1 MSWNESNKAEF
12 IGLAVQKFGEVV
24 TRRQLEELAATQK
37 LPFPRFIIDSTEYKV
52 SRGTY
57 DLKPKQVAEV
67 QPAAVVPMV
76 RQKKLETVV
85 DNMIPGRDEN
95 YVPFGFYRD
104 MKSIISSRI
113 FYPVFV
119 TGLSGNGKTTMVEQV
134 CADLNREC
142 VRVNVSVETD
152 EDDLIGGNTLVDGNI
167 VYREGPVLLAMKRG
181 AVLLIDECDR
191 GSNKL
196 MCLQAILE
204 GKPYFNKKTGEVV
217 KPADGFNIIATANTK
232 GRGTDDG
239 RFIAAQILDEAFLER
254 FAITVEQEFPGVKV
268 EKEIIQNKMR
278 ELKVQDNEFCD
289 LLVTWA
295 DIIRKTFHEGGI
307 DEIISTRR
315 LLHIVKAYSMFRKNR
330 VKAIEL
336 CINRF
341 DEETKSAFMDLYNK
355 VDKPEENQ
363 EVSMPEYE
371 QDTQN
376 KPSTGDRDLINTDI
390 TQSVTRQFSAAGMG
404 VSDANTIQNS

>member
-1 MSWNESNKAEF
+1 M
-12 IGLAVQKFGEVV
+12 
-24 TRRQLEELAATQK
+24 
-37 LPFPRFIIDSTEYKV
+37 
-52 SRGTY
+52 
-57 DLKPKQVAEV
+57 
-67 QPAAVVPMV
+67 AVVPMV
-76 RQKKLETVV
+76 RQKKMETVV
-85 DNMIPGRDEN
+85 DDMIPLKDGN
-95 YVPFGFYRD
+95 YVPFGFFKD
-104 MKSIISSRI
+104 MKQIIQSRI

-134 CADLNREC
+134 CADLKREC
-142 VRVNVSVETD
+142 IRVNVSVETD
-152 EDDLIGGNTLVDGNI
+152 EDDLIGGNTLIDGNI

-204 GKPYFNKKTGEVV
+204 GKPYFNKKTGEVIH
-217 KPADGFNIIATANTK
+217 PAAGFTIIATANTK

-268 EKEIIQNKMR
+268 EKEIILNKMT
-278 ELKVQDNEFCD
+278 ELKVVDNEFAD

-295 DIIRKTFHEGGI
+295 DIIRKTFTEGGV
-307 DEIISTRR
+307 DEIVSTRR
-315 LLHIVKAYSMFRKNR
+315 LIHIVKAYAMFRKNR
-330 VKAIEL
+330 IKAIEL

-341 DEETKSAFMDLYNK
+341 DDETKSAFMDLYNK

-363 EVSMPEYE
+363 AVSVPENE
-371 QDTQN
+371 ADTQ
-376 KPSTGDRDLINTDI
+376 KQPSTLDQGNGNTQGYVNANQQAINP
-390 TQSVTRQFSAAGMG
+390 
-404 VSDANTIQNS
+404 ANNAQDY

>member
-1 MSWNESNKAEF
+1 MSSWNADSRSEF

-24 TRRQLEELAATQK
+24 TRRQLEDLAAKQK

-57 DLKPKQVAEV
+57 NLNPKQPAPAVAEPTV
-67 QPAAVVPMV
+67 VVPLL
-76 RQKKLETVV
+76 RQKKLETVI
-85 DNMIPGRDEN
+85 DNMIPVRDEQ
-95 YVPFGFYRD
+95 YVPFGFFRD

-134 CADLNREC
+134 CADLGREC

-152 EDDLIGGNTLVDGNI
+152 EDDLIGGNTLIDGNI

-217 KPADGFNIIATANTK
+217 HPADGFNIIATANTK

-268 EKEIIQNKMR
+268 EKEIIMNKMK
-278 ELKVQDNEFCD
+278 ELKVDDAEFCE

-295 DIIRKTFHEGGI
+295 DIIRKTFQEGGI
-307 DEIISTRR
+307 DEIVSTRR
-315 LLHIVKAYSMFRKNR
+315 LLHIVKAFAMFRKNR

-341 DEETKSAFMDLYNK
+341 DDETKSAFMDLYNK
-355 VDKPEENQ
+355 VDKPQENQ
-363 EVSMPEYE
+363 AVSEGSDIT
-371 QDTQN
+371 DTQN
-376 KPSTGDRDLINTDI
+376 KPSTGDLGQVNIDI
-390 TQSVTRQFSAAGMG
+390 TQSPTRQFSAAGMSPN
-404 VSDANTIQNS
+404 V

>member
-1 MSWNESNKAEF
+1 MSSWNADSRSEF

-24 TRRQLEELAATQK
+24 TRRQLEDLAARQK

-57 DLKPKQVAEV
+57 NLNPKQTA
-67 QPAAVVPMV
+67 PAITEPTVVVPML
-76 RQKKLETVV
+76 RQKKLETVI
-85 DNMIPGRDEN
+85 DNMIPVRDEQ
-95 YVPFGFYRD
+95 YVPFGFFRD

-134 CADLNREC
+134 CADLGREC

-217 KPADGFNIIATANTK
+217 HPADGFNIIATANTK

-268 EKEIIQNKMR
+268 EKEIIMNKMK
-278 ELKVQDNEFCD
+278 ELKVDDTEFCE

-295 DIIRKTFHEGGI
+295 DIIRKTFQEGGI
-307 DEIISTRR
+307 DEIVSTRR
-315 LLHIVKAYSMFRKNR
+315 LLHIVKAFAMFRKNR

-341 DEETKSAFMDLYNK
+341 DDETKSAFMDLYNK
-355 VDKPEENQ
+355 VDKPQENQ
-363 EVSMPEYE
+363 AVSEGSDIT
-371 QDTQN
+371 DTQN
-376 KPSTGDRDLINTDI
+376 KPSTGDLGQVNIDI
-390 TQSVTRQFSAAGMG
+390 TQSPTRQFSAAGMSPN
-404 VSDANTIQNS
+404 V

>member
-1 MSWNESNKAEF
+1 MSSWNADSRSEF
-12 IGLAVQKFGEVV
+12 IGLAVKKFGEVV
-24 TRRQLEELAATQK
+24 TRRQLEDLAAKQK

-57 DLKPKQVAEV
+57 NLNPKQTAPVVTEPTV
-67 QPAAVVPMV
+67 VVPLV
-76 RQKKLETVV
+76 RQKKLETVI
-85 DNMIPGRDEN
+85 DNMIPVRDEN
-95 YVPFGFYRD
+95 YVPFGFFKD

-134 CADLNREC
+134 CADLGREC

-217 KPADGFNIIATANTK
+217 HPADGFNIIATANTK

-268 EKEIIQNKMR
+268 EKEIIMNKMK
-278 ELKVQDNEFCD
+278 ELKVDDAEFCD

-295 DIIRKTFHEGGI
+295 DIIRKTFQEGGI
-307 DEIISTRR
+307 DEIVSTRR
-315 LLHIVKAYSMFRKNR
+315 LLHIVKAFAMFRKNR

-341 DEETKSAFMDLYNK
+341 DDETKSAFMDLYNK

-371 QDTQN
+371 MDTQN
-376 KPSTGDRDLINTDI
+376 KPSTGDHGQVNIDI
-390 TQSVTRQFSAAGMG
+390 SQSPTRQFSASGMG
-404 VSDANTIQNS
+404 PNV